1 MPFPRL
7 SRRPIPLACSYSR
20 DSCSPRPRTEHA
32 FESLDCWL
40 GSHTLGAEPTQSQP
54 LATKFPA
61 IEFDAFHRGDL
72 PQRIAQG
79 LAVNAAQGASDLG
92 PLAIRVANRSYTYQV
107 AGDRIEILLGDE
119 KADVIVELEH
129 SSWEGLVHDLES
141 PASLLYYGE
150 ARAARGDLMQFVR
163 WEAALRALYTGRP
176 VYDAEAIDLRDHHG
190 RPLDPCQAF
199 ELGDDLKE
207 MRHFLDEA
215 GYLFVRQAF
224 SSDEVESFRTAAKEL
239 HRRALPGDQKSWWVK
254 DRQGQSTLCRT
265 LQAGVMP
272 QLSGLTQD
280 PRILELVGL
289 AKAKMVPNDPGEL
302 DAVSILWKV
311 PEIDEG
317 LSDLPWHRDC
327 GMGGHSAMCPTLV
340 CSIFLGPNTAEAGE
354 LRFLPGSWRST
365 YRVGEAVGENALPG
379 VTIPAQ
385 PGDITIHYGDGW
397 HAAPPPTGR
406 EGPFRSCILVS
417 FKREG
422 AYNHRG
428 VRHYND
434 ILLEGDEGQVA
445 DVHAVAERS

>member
-1 MPFPRL
+1 MQSMPVPTSFP
-7 SRRPIPLACSYSR
+7 S
-20 DSCSPRPRTEHA
+20 
-32 FESLDCWL
+32 
-40 GSHTLGAEPTQSQP
+40 
-54 LATKFPA
+54 
-61 IEFDAFHRGDL
+61 IEFDAFHRNDL

-79 LAVNAAQGASDLG
+79 LTVNAAQGALDLG
-92 PLAIRVANRSYTYQV
+92 PLAIRVEGVSYTYQ
-107 AGDRIEILLGDE
+107 AKGDGIEILPGDE
-119 KADVIVELEH
+119 NAEAVVELEQ

-150 ARAARGDLMQFVR
+150 AQGARGDLMHFVR

-176 VYDAEAIDLRDHHG
+176 VYDPEAAALRDRQG
-190 RPLDPCQAF
+190 ETLDPCQAF
-199 ELGDDLKE
+199 ELGDDLDE

-224 SSDEVESFRTAAKEL
+224 SPDEVESFHAAAAEL
-239 HRRALPGDQKSWWVK
+239 YGRAVPGDEKSWWVK
-254 DRQGQSTLCRT
+254 NRQGESTLCRT

-289 AKAKMVPNDPGEL
+289 AKVKMIPNDPGEL
-302 DAVSILWKV
+302 DAVSVLWKV

-340 CSIFLGPNTAEAGE
+340 CSIFLGPNTPEAGE

-365 YRVGEAVGENALPG
+365 YRVGEAIGDNALPG

-385 PGDITIHYGDGW
+385 PGDLTIHYGDGW

-406 EGPFRSCILVS
+406 EGPFRSCVLVS

-434 ILLEGDEGQVA
+434 ILLEGDEGQVPN
-445 DVHAVAERS
+445 VHEVAKRS